1 MAEAVEKYRK
11 QLLKDPLAF
20 HRKPG
25 ETPPLAPNRERR
37 VATIWPTGV
46 ISPLPPPE
54 PVYHVTESGE
64 RLLVLHV
71 TRVADCKIP
80 ELKRA
85 HEEKER
91 LAAHQAAF
99 DAQRAEVLAARA
111 EAVANGQVL
120 PDAPLGTTLSM
131 AELSVPPPPLAPM
144 APPPAAK
151 SKSKQRRKKRKVRL
165 LPSSRAFRVDAP
177 VPVGRRAGRRVLRGP
192 RAARLR
198 RGPRRP
204 RRRLRGP

>member
-1 MAEAVEKYRK
+1 M
-11 QLLKDPLAF
+11 
-20 HRKPG
+20 
-25 ETPPLAPNRERR
+25 
-37 VATIWPTGV
+37 
-46 ISPLPPPE
+46 
-54 PVYHVTESGE
+54 TESGE

-91 LAAHQAAF
+91 RAAHQAAF
-99 DAQRAEVLAARA
+99 DAQWAEVLAARA

-120 PDAPLGTTLSM
+120 PDAPLDLGTTSSM
-131 AELSVPPPPLAPM
+131 AELSVPPPPLASM

-165 LPSSRAFRVDAP
+165 LPSPRAFRVDAP

-204 RRRLRGP
+204 RRRLRGPRARRARPRRQARQAEEVAEPPRPRAAAAV

>member
-1 MAEAVEKYRK
+1 M
-11 QLLKDPLAF
+11 
-20 HRKPG
+20 
-25 ETPPLAPNRERR
+25 
-37 VATIWPTGV
+37 
-46 ISPLPPPE
+46 
-54 PVYHVTESGE
+54 TESGE

-91 LAAHQAAF
+91 RAAHQAAF
-99 DAQRAEVLAARA
+99 DAQWAEVLAARA

-120 PDAPLGTTLSM
+120 PDAPLDLGTTSSM
-131 AELSVPPPPLAPM
+131 AALSVPPPPLASM

-165 LPSSRAFRVDAP
+165 LPSPRAFRVDAP

-192 RAARLR
+192 RAARLLRGPRAARLR

-204 RRRLRGP
+204 RRRLRGPRARRARPRRQARQAEEVAEPPRPRAAAAV